1 MGSSC
6 FDWVAH
12 HSQRRPDGIAVANA
26 DSGLAFTW
34 AQLEARVSRLAYLLA
49 DYGRVRRGD
58 RVALLA
64 ENDLR
69 YFEVQ
74 FACIRLG
81 AAFVPLNVRL
91 SPGEIEAMLADAGPR
106 LLIHDIRLADLAA
119 EVTGPAGLPR
129 LRWDD
134 NPGPTPYHQVGD
146 PSAGTVPGGRYP
158 AGDLAQILYTSG
170 TTGTPKGVMTTN
182 GALAA
187 NAVNMA
193 HCSRVADRDAH
204 ALNFVPLFHA
214 GGLNIYCNP
223 VLYWGGRVTTTRTF
237 DAAQCLQLLTDAS
250 LGATITNGVLQMFER
265 IAEVDGFAGARFP
278 TLRVALFG
286 GFGPS
291 APRTYA
297 KWFGRGFALQLGYG
311 STELGPMASMSDDPD
326 EGALTRGEF
335 GRPLPLVELRSVDE
349 GGLPLPAGRTGEIQ
363 VRGPAVT
370 AGYWGQEDQGRT
382 EDGWFSIGDVGYLD
396 EAGFVHVT
404 GRLVDKYRSG
414 GENIYPAEVEAA
426 FLDMPGIVELAVV
439 GVPDATWGEVGLMVV
454 VAEPGVSVTLD
465 DVRRHAEGRLARFK
479 IPHHLRVVDRLP
491 RSATEKV
498 ARGEL
503 RDSFA
508 DAAR

>member
-1 MGSSC
+1 VHGSC

-12 HSQRRPDGIAVANA
+12 HSRRRPDEVAVANA
-26 DSGLAFTW
+26 DSPHALTW
-34 AQLEARVSRLAYLLA
+34 TQLEARVARLAHLLA
-49 DYGRVRRGD
+49 GTGPVRRGD

-81 AAFVPLNVRL
+81 AAFVPLNIRL
-91 SPGEIEAMLADAGPR
+91 SPGEIRAMLADAGPR
-106 LLIHDIRLADLAA
+106 LLIHDTRLAGLAA
-119 EVTGPAGLPR
+119 EVGADLPR

-134 NPGPTPYHQVGD
+134 GPDRTPYAQVSD
-146 PSAGTVPGGRYP
+146 ASAGTVPAGRY
-158 AGDLAQILYTSG
+158 AADDLAQILYTSG
-170 TTGTPKGVMTTN
+170 TTGAPKGVMITN

-237 DAAQCLQLLTDAS
+237 DAAQCLGLLTDAR
-250 LGATITNGVLQMFER
+250 LGVTITNGVLQMFER
-265 IAEVDGFAGARFP
+265 IAEADGFAQARFP
-278 TLRVALFG
+278 SLRVALFG

-291 APRTYA
+291 APQTYA
-297 KWFGRGFALQLGYG
+297 RWFGRGFALQLGYG

-326 EGALTRGEF
+326 EGAIARGEF
-335 GRPLPLVELRSVDE
+335 GRPLPLVELRSVDDD
-349 GGLPLPAGRTGEIQ
+349 GDPLPPGGTGEIQ

-370 AGYWGQEDQGRT
+370 AGYWRRHSEGRT
-382 EDGWFSIGDVGYLD
+382 GDGWFSIGDVGFVD
-396 EAGFVHVT
+396 ESGFVHVT

-426 FLDMPGIVELAVV
+426 YLDMTGIVELAVV
-439 GVPDATWGEVGLMVV
+439 GVPDETWGEVGLLVV
-454 VAEPGVSVTLD
+454 VPEPGVNITLEA
-465 DVRRHAEGRLARFK
+465 VRRHAEGKLARFK
-479 IPHHLRVVDRLP
+479 IPQHLRVVDRLP

-498 ARGEL
+498 ARAEL